1 MKFNINMWLRKDRI
15 GADGRAPIYCKVN
28 YKGQI
33 SMISTNVRVSPDEWS
48 SKGYGRIT
56 SPGKYSELGN
66 TILLETYTK
75 IKSIYRTL
83 EDLDKVVTSK
93 IVLKVY
99 KGERKIHYKLIEIV
113 EEFVQDREDL
123 GYANNTI
130 RSLRNA
136 LRHLK
141 NYLEKIN
148 NKNLLAEDLS
158 KSFGDDFLKYLKTD
172 QELGHNQ
179 AVRIVKQTQAALEFG
194 FKRDYIETNP
204 LKSFMGKIRNEVK
217 PIDFVDD
224 QDMERLKKAEF
235 DDQRH
240 ERVRDM
246 FYFQCRTGL
255 SYCDLKAFQSES
267 HVKISQ
273 FGPFIQ
279 QQRQKSSTY
288 SVIPLLPEAITI
300 LEKYEYKL
308 PVISN
313 QKYNKYL
320 KEVAAICDIK
330 MSLTSHIGRKTFAT
344 WLFNNE
350 VNAVS
355 VMKALG
361 HSDLKTTL
369 KYYAEILPKKVIEDF
384 RQAFGLM

>member
-1 MKFNINMWLRKDRI
+1 MWLRKDRI
-15 GADGRAPIYCKVN
+15 SEDGRAPIYCKIN

-33 SMISTNVRVSPDEWS
+33 ASISTNVRVAPEEWN

-56 SPGKYSELGN
+56 SSGELSQIHNTVLHNMRAKLERIYNALISFGKLVS
-66 TILLETYTK
+66 
-75 IKSIYRTL
+75 
-83 EDLDKVVTSK
+83 SK
-93 IVLKVY
+93 IVKDIYQGNRKV
-99 KGERKIHYKLIEIV
+99 HYKLVEIV
-113 EEFVQDREDL
+113 EEFIQYREDQGL
-123 GYANNTI
+123 AYNTLKN
-130 RSLRNA
+130 SRNA
-136 LRHLK
+136 LRHLF
-141 NYLEKIN
+141 NYLEKVN
-148 NKNLLAEDLS
+148 NKNLQADDIDRC
-158 KSFGDDFLKYLKTD
+158 FGDDFLLYLKKD
-172 QELGHNQ
+172 CEVSHNT
-179 AVRIVKQTQAALEFG
+179 AVKLVKLIQAALDYG

-204 LKSFMGKIRNEVK
+204 LKSFEAKMRNEIK

-224 QDMERLKKAEF
+224 QDMERLKQAEF
-235 DDQRH
+235 EDKRH
-240 ERVRDM
+240 ERVRDI

-255 SYCDLKAFQSES
+255 SYCDLKAFQSEA
-267 HVKISQ
+267 HVKFAKQ
-273 FGPFIQ
+273 GPFIQ

-288 SVIPLLPEAITI
+288 SVVPLMPEAITI

-308 PVISN
+308 PIISN

-320 KEVAAICDIK
+320 KEVADLCDIR
-330 MSLTSHIGRKTFAT
+330 MSLSSHIGRKTFAT

-369 KYYAEILPKKVIEDF
+369 RHYAEILPKKVIEDF